1 MASPDAVVSSGP
13 APASSGPGA
22 TVRAYFAAINDKDYA
37 AAWRLG
43 GVNTSTPY
51 ASFAR
56 GFHQTASDKVT
67 ILSVN
72 GNVVTARLTAQQ
84 KNGTISV
91 FQGTYTVEGGII
103 TQFNVHQVTS

>member
-1 MASPDAVVSSGP
+1 MASPGGSVSSRP
-13 APASSGPGA
+13 APAADGPAA

-72 GNVVTARLTAQQ
+72 GNVVTARLTARQ
-84 KNGTISV
+84 KNGTVRV
-91 FQGTYTVEGGII
+91 FQGTYTVEGGVI
-103 TQFNVHQVTS
+103 TQFDVQQIS